1 MFRAIATAY
10 REAFSGLS
18 RTVWLL
24 SITSLVN
31 RSGTMVM
38 PFLVLYL
45 TAKRGFTTTQ
55 AGQVLAL
62 YGLGA
67 MVASYA
73 AGWLCDRFSPV
84 KVMKVSLA
92 LTGVCFLILGHLQSR
107 LAIAAMVLVLSLMG
121 EAFRPAN
128 MAALASATDPA
139 ERTRSF
145 ALLRLAV
152 NMGMTLGPSIGGF
165 LALYDYGWLFMADG
179 ATCLAA
185 TGLLWLIPSG
195 VAGAADNTEPSAKEA
210 GGGSSPWRDFPFL
223 MMMGMMFLLAL
234 VVFQVNSTFPLTL
247 HDLYHMSEARIGIML
262 AINTLIIVVFEM
274 VLIHSLSAR
283 EPLEMVGLG
292 SFLFCAGLALLPLGS
307 SFAFAALTVAVWT
320 VGEMLAFPISS
331 SVVAAMAEGESL
343 GRYMGVFHVTFAA
356 AFMAAPLIGTWVYQ
370 HLGPGAL
377 WYGGGGVGIVL
388 WVGFHLLAVAH
399 RRQRGLET
407 GPEVAEAA
415 DA

>member
-18 RTVWLL
+18 RPVWLL
-24 SITSLVN
+24 SIASLVN

-45 TAKRGFTTTQ
+45 TEKRGFTTTQ

-73 AGWLCDRFSPV
+73 GGWLCDRFSPL

-92 LTGVCFLILGHLQSR
+92 LTGLSFLALGHLQSR
-107 LAIAAMVLVLSLMG
+107 LAIAAMVLLLSLVG

-128 MAALASATDPA
+128 LAALAAATGPA

-165 LALYDYGWLFMADG
+165 LALYDYGWLFVADG
-179 ATCLAA
+179 VTCLAA
-185 TGLLWLIPSG
+185 TGLLWLIPAS
-195 VAGAADNTEPSAKEA
+195 AIDGAEPSEKEE
-210 GGGSSPWRDFPFL
+210 GRGSPWRDGPFL
-223 MMMGMMFLLAL
+223 VMMGLMFLLAV
-234 VVFQVNSTFPLTL
+234 VVFQTASTFPLTL
-247 HDLYHMSEARIGIML
+247 HDLYRFSEARIGLTL

-274 VLIHSLSAR
+274 ILVHRLSAR
-283 EPLEMVGLG
+283 DPMAVLGFG
-292 SFLFCAGLALLPLGS
+292 SFLFCGGLALLPLGS
-307 SFAFAALTVAVWT
+307 SFAFAAFTVAVWT
-320 VGEMLAFPISS
+320 VGEMLAFPVSS
-331 SVVAAMAEGESL
+331 SVVADRAKGGNL
-343 GRYMGVFHVTFAA
+343 GSYMGVFHLAFAA
-356 AFMAAPLIGTWVYQ
+356 AFVVAPLAGTWVYQ
-370 HLGPGAL
+370 RLGAGAL
-377 WYGGGGVGIVL
+377 WYGCGGVGILL
-388 WVGFHLLAVAH
+388 WIGFHFLA
-399 RRQRGLET
+399 
-407 GPEVAEAA
+407 AA
-415 DA
+415 RPRT

>member
-45 TAKRGFTTTQ
+45 TAKRGFTTTE
-55 AGQVLAL
+55 AGEVLAL

-73 AGWLCDRFSPV
+73 GGWLCDRFSPV

-92 LTGVCFLILGHLQSR
+92 LTGVSFLVLGHLQSR

-128 MAALASATDPA
+128 MAALAAATDPA

-165 LALYDYGWLFMADG
+165 LALYDYGWLFVADG

-195 VAGAADNTEPSAKEA
+195 VADAADRKEQHA
-210 GGGSSPWRDFPFL
+210 QTAGGSSPWRDVPFL
-223 MMMGMMFLLAL
+223 MMMGMMFLLAV

-247 HDLYHMSEARIGIML
+247 HDLYHMSEARIGIIL

-274 VLIHSLSAR
+274 VLVHSLSAR
-283 EPLEMVGLG
+283 DPMEMVGVG

-307 SFAFAALTVAVWT
+307 SFGFAAFTVAVWT
-320 VGEMLAFPISS
+320 VGEMLAFPIST
-331 SVVAAMAEGESL
+331 SVVAAMAKGESL

-356 AFMAAPLIGTWVYQ
+356 AFVVAPLAGTWVYQ

-388 WVGFHLLAVAH
+388 WVGFHLLATA
-399 RRQRGLET
+399 RGRQR

>member
-24 SITSLVN
+24 SIASLVN

-73 AGWLCDRFSPV
+73 GGWLCDRFSPV

-92 LTGVCFLILGHLQSR
+92 LTGVSFLVLGHLQSR
-107 LAIAAMVLVLSLMG
+107 LAIAAMVLALSLVE

-128 MAALASATDPA
+128 MAALAAATDPA

-145 ALLRLAV
+145 ALLRLAI

-165 LALYDYGWLFMADG
+165 LALYDYGWLFVADG
-179 ATCLAA
+179 VTCLAA
-185 TGLLWLIPSG
+185 TSLLWLIPSG
-195 VAGAADNTEPSAKEA
+195 VADRTEQHTRTA
-210 GGGSSPWRDFPFL
+210 GGGASPWRDAPFL
-223 MMMGMMFLLAL
+223 MMMGMMFLLAV

-247 HDLYHMSEARIGIML
+247 HDLYHLSEARIGIIL

-274 VLIHSLSAR
+274 VLVHSLSAR
-283 EPLEMVGLG
+283 DPMEMVGVG

-307 SFAFAALTVAVWT
+307 SFGFAAFTVAVWT

-331 SVVAAMAEGESL
+331 AVVAAMAQGESL
-343 GRYMGVFHVTFAA
+343 GRYMGVFHVTFAT
-356 AFMAAPLIGTWVYQ
+356 AFMVAPLAGTWIYQ
-370 HLGPGAL
+370 RLGPGAL
-377 WYGGGGVGIVL
+377 WYGGGGIGIVL
-388 WVGFHLLAVAH
+388 WVGFHLLATA
-399 RRQRGLET
+399 RGRQR
-407 GPEVAEAA
+407 GPEVAEIA